1 MNARN
6 DRDILV
12 IGASFGGLAVLRRLL
27 SRLPED
33 FAAPVFIVQ
42 HISPTA
48 ETILHK
54 ILEAN
59 GPLPALLPEDGE
71 KITPGTIYVAPPNR
85 HLLVK
90 KDHVAVVFGPKENRS
105 RPSIDALF
113 RSAAAYHTTRVAAV
127 LLTGYLHDGVSGL
140 NAVKRCGGIT
150 LVQDPNEAEAPE
162 LPQTAIDR
170 VEIDHVL
177 PLEGIGRKLLDII
190 GQPAGEPP
198 EVPEEI
204 MEDVKVS
211 EHEIPNIDRM
221 HEVGDQTP
229 YTCPE
234 CGGGLWRMK
243 NEPITRYRCHT
254 GHAFSEQSF
263 LAGQAEVIENSLW
276 ATIRLVQE
284 RIDVLTRMA
293 ETARKKNREDS
304 AADLEKKM
312 EEMIYHV
319 RTIRRFIL
327 SGLLGGNTEADAAP
341 VARGEKTAV

>member
-1 MNARN
+1 MNH
-6 DRDILV
+6 RDILV
-12 IGASFGGLAVLRRLL
+12 IGASFGGLAVLRRLV
-27 SRLPED
+27 SRFPED
-33 FAAPVFIVQ
+33 FAASVFIVQ

-48 ETILHK
+48 ETHLHK
-54 ILEAN
+54 ILAAN
-59 GPLPALLPEDGE
+59 GPLPALLPEEGE
-71 KITPGTIYVAPPNR
+71 KITPGAIYVAPPDH

-90 KDHVAVVFGPKENRS
+90 KDRIAVVLGPKENRS

-113 RSAAAYHTTRVAAV
+113 RSAAAYHTTRVTAV

-140 NAVKRCGGIT
+140 AAVKQCGGIT

-162 LPQTAIDR
+162 LPQKAIDR
-170 VEIDHVL
+170 VEVDHVL
-177 PLEGIGRKLLDII
+177 TLDGISRKLNEIIGR
-190 GQPAGEPP
+190 PVGEPP
-198 EVPEEI
+198 EIPEEI

-211 EHEIPNIDRM
+211 EHVIPRIDRM

-234 CGGGLWRMK
+234 CGGGIWRMK

-276 ATIRLVQE
+276 STIRYVQE
-284 RIDVLTRMA
+284 RIDVLTHMA
-293 ETARKKNREDS
+293 DKARKEGREDT
-304 AADLEKKM
+304 LLQQKV
-312 EEMIYHV
+312 EEMTHHV

-327 SGLLGGNTEADAAP
+327 SGILGSNTEADAAP
-341 VARGEKTAV
+341 QTTGDKLGVS

>member
-1 MNARN
+1 MNAGN
-6 DRDILV
+6 VRDILV
-12 IGASFGGLAVLRRLL
+12 IGASLGGLAVLRRLV
-27 SRLPED
+27 SRFPEN
-33 FAAPVFIVQ
+33 FAASVFIAQ

-48 ETILHK
+48 ETFLHE

-90 KDHVAVVFGPKENRS
+90 KDHVAVVLGPKENRS

-150 LVQDPNEAEAPE
+150 LVQDPDEAEAPE
-162 LPQTAIDR
+162 LPRTAIER
-170 VEIDHVL
+170 VEVDHVL
-177 PLEGIGRKLLDII
+177 PLEGISRQLLGII
-190 GQPAGEPP
+190 GQPAGDPP

-211 EHEIPNIDRM
+211 EHEIPNIERM
-221 HEVGDQTP
+221 HEVGDQIP

-234 CGGGLWRMK
+234 CGGALWRMK

-254 GHAFSEQSF
+254 GHAFSEESF

-276 ATIRLVQE
+276 STIRYVQE
-284 RIDVLTRMA
+284 RIDVLAKMA
-293 ETARKKNREDS
+293 DKARKKGRD
-304 AADLEKKM
+304 DTPLQQKI
-312 EEMIYHV
+312 EEMTYHV

-327 SGLLGGNTEADAAP
+327 SGLLSNPDGNDTAP
-341 VARGEKTAV
+341 IARSEKSAV